1 MTRVSLF
8 VAAAV
13 WAGAMSFQSVPVAE
27 SNDPKV
33 VAALETIRAKHGLP
47 ALGAAVV
54 TSHGVTSV
62 GVTGVRKIGTTV
74 AATPADLW
82 HLGSDTKAMTAVVIG
97 SLVEQHKLTWET
109 TIDEVLSAHVASAPE
124 AFRKITV
131 LQLLSHRAGLVSN
144 IDWRRASRA
153 PGGPRAQRIAALP
166 TIATTPLSSAPGT
179 TYEYSN
185 LGYVVAGVM
194 AEQTA
199 NRAWEDLLRD
209 IVFSR
214 LGMTSCGFGGL
225 GTPGQV
231 DQPWPHDAA
240 GKPMPA
246 NGPDVDNPEVLGPAG
261 TAHCSLG
268 DWGKFVADQLAGLNG
283 KAGVLQAP
291 TYVQMHAPAF
301 GGNYAGGWLVT
312 SRPWGGGTVYMHNGS
327 NTMNFA
333 TVWMAPARD
342 FAVLVVTNRG
352 GAVAQQATD
361 DAAAALI
368 LMRAGGGLP

>member
-1 MTRVSLF
+1 MLF
-8 VAAAV
+8 VAAAA
-13 WAGAMSFQSVPVAE
+13 WASATWFQGPAVAAA
-27 SNDPKV
+27 NDPKI
-33 VAALETIRAKHGLP
+33 VAALETIRVKHGLP

-54 TSHGVTSV
+54 TSRGLTAI

-109 TIDEVLSAHVASAPE
+109 TIDEVLSVHVASAPE

-144 IDWRRASRA
+144 IEWRRASQA

-194 AEQTA
+194 AEQAA
-199 NRAWEDLLRD
+199 NRAWEDLVRD
-209 IVFSR
+209 VLFAR

-225 GTPGQV
+225 GTPGQI

-240 GKPMPA
+240 GTPMPA
-246 NGPDVDNPEVLGPAG
+246 NGPDVDNPEVMGPAG
-261 TAHCSLG
+261 TTHCSLG

-283 KAGVLQAP
+283 KNGVLQAV
-291 TYVQMHAPAF
+291 TYAQMHAPAF
-301 GGNYAGGWLVT
+301 AATTRAAGW
-312 SRPWGGGTVYMHNGS
+312 
-327 NTMNFA
+327 
-333 TVWMAPARD
+333 
-342 FAVLVVTNRG
+342 
-352 GAVAQQATD
+352 
-361 DAAAALI
+361 
-368 LMRAGGGLP
+368 

>member
-1 MTRVSLF
+1 VTRVILF
-8 VAAAV
+8 VAAAA
-13 WAGAMSFQSVPVAE
+13 WAGALSLQGVAVATAD
-27 SNDPKV
+27 DPKI

-47 ALGAAVV
+47 ALGAAVI
-54 TSHGVTSV
+54 TSRGLTAI
-62 GVTGVRKIGTTV
+62 GVTGVRKVGTTV
-74 AATPADLW
+74 AATSADLW

-97 SLVEQHKLTWET
+97 SLVEQHKLRWDT
-109 TIDEVLSAHVASAPE
+109 TIDEVLSTHVASAPE
-124 AFRKITV
+124 AFRKITM

-153 PGGPRAQRIAALP
+153 PGAPRAQRIAALP

-185 LGYVVAGVM
+185 LGYVIAGVI
-194 AEQTA
+194 AEQAT
-199 NRAWEDLLRD
+199 NRAWEDLVRD
-209 IVFSR
+209 TVFAR
-214 LGMTSCGFGGL
+214 LGMASCGFGGL
-225 GTPGQV
+225 GTPGQI

-246 NGPDVDNPEVLGPAG
+246 NGPDVDNPEVMGPAG

-283 KAGVLQAP
+283 KDGLLQAA

-352 GAVAQQATD
+352 GAAAQQATD

>member
-1 MTRVSLF
+1 
-8 VAAAV
+8 
-13 WAGAMSFQSVPVAE
+13 
-27 SNDPKV
+27 
-33 VAALETIRAKHGLP
+33 
-47 ALGAAVV
+47 
-54 TSHGVTSV
+54 
-62 GVTGVRKIGTTV
+62 
-74 AATPADLW
+74 
-82 HLGSDTKAMTAVVIG
+82 
-97 SLVEQHKLTWET
+97 
-109 TIDEVLSAHVASAPE
+109 
-124 AFRKITV
+124 
-131 LQLLSHRAGLVSN
+131 
-144 IDWRRASRA
+144 
-153 PGGPRAQRIAALP
+153 
-166 TIATTPLSSAPGT
+166 
-179 TYEYSN
+179 
-185 LGYVVAGVM
+185 
-194 AEQTA
+194 
-199 NRAWEDLLRD
+199 
-209 IVFSR
+209 
-214 LGMTSCGFGGL
+214 MTSCGFGGL

-283 KAGVLQAP
+283 KAGVLQAA

-301 GGNYAGGWLVT
+301 GGNYAAGWLVT
-312 SRPWGGGTVYMHNGS
+312 SRPWGGGTVYTHNGS